1 MKENLRLLV
10 YIPALNEE
18 KNIVNVIKKIPETI
32 PGIHTVDCLVVDDGS
47 TDRTAE
53 VARSSGAH
61 VVSHAKNQGVGMA
74 FQSAVEFAWDYGADI
89 LVGIDAD
96 GQFDPAEIPLIIKPI
111 LDNQT
116 DMVVGNRFSAG
127 MPQYM
132 PRIKYFGN
140 RMVASLVSSIGGQKF
155 QDVSCGFRAYNREAL
170 LRLNVFEK
178 FTYTHQ
184 SILSLVYQGLR
195 VMELPIGIRYYPGR
209 KSRVAGS
216 ISNYAVKTSK
226 IILRVLLD
234 YKPLRFF
241 GTLGTTFMIIGIA
254 FEVFLFV
261 YYLIHSS
268 FTPYKS
274 AGFIGLGFI
283 IFGML
288 VFLLALVAEMINRLR
303 LNQDRLMIELKKQRD
318 KF

>member
-1 MKENLRLLV
+1 MKKQIKLLV

-18 KNIVNVIKKIPETI
+18 KNLANVIHNIPTSI
-32 PGIHTVDCLVVDDGS
+32 AGINRVECLVVDDGS
-47 TDRTAE
+47 TDQTVD
-53 VARSSGAH
+53 VAKSCGAH
-61 VVSHAKNQGVGMA
+61 VVSHGKNQGVGMA
-74 FQSAVEFAWDYGADI
+74 FQSAVQFAWENDADI

-96 GQFDPAEIPLIIKPI
+96 GQFDPAEIKDIIQPL
-111 LDNQT
+111 LDNKA
-116 DMVVGNRFSAG
+116 DMIIGNRFTSG
-127 MPQYM
+127 RPEHMPW
-132 PRIKYFGN
+132 IKYVGN
-140 RMVASLVSSIGGQKF
+140 KMVASLVSSICSQKF
-155 QDVSCGFRAYNREAL
+155 EDVSCGFRSYNRDAL

-195 VMELPIGIRYYPGR
+195 VIEMPISIKYYPER

-234 YKPLRFF
+234 YRPLRVF
-241 GTLGTTFMIIGIA
+241 GTLGTICFVIGLG
-254 FEVFLFV
+254 FELFLFIF
-261 YYLIHSS
+261 YIIHGS

-283 IFGML
+283 LMGML
-288 VFLLALVAEMINRLR
+288 IYLLALVAEMLNRLR
-303 LNQDRLMIELKKQRD
+303 LNQDRLMIELKKRNH
-318 KF
+318 

>member
-1 MKENLRLLV
+1 MKKDLKLLV

-18 KNIVNVIKKIPETI
+18 KNIARVIEQIPASI
-32 PGIHTVDCLVVDDGS
+32 PGIDKVECLVVDDGS
-47 TDRTAE
+47 QDHTAE
-53 VARSSGAH
+53 VSRSCGAH
-61 VVSHAKNQGVGMA
+61 VVRHGMNQGVGMA
-74 FQSAVEFAWDYGADI
+74 FQSAVQFAWENAADI

-96 GQFDPAEIPLIIKPI
+96 GQFDPSEIPYIIQPI

-116 DMVVGNRFSAG
+116 DMVIGNRFSQG
-127 MPQYM
+127 MPKHM
-132 PRIKYFGN
+132 PRLKYKGN
-140 RMVASLVSSIGGQKF
+140 KWIAALVSSISGQKF

-195 VMELPIGIRYYPGR
+195 VMELPISIRYYPDR

-234 YKPLRFF
+234 YRPLRVF
-241 GTLGTTFMIIGIA
+241 GTLGSIFVLIGLA
-254 FEVFLFV
+254 FEIFLFTH
-261 YYLIHSS
+261 YFINGS
-268 FTPYKS
+268 FSPYKT

-303 LNQDRLMIELKKQRD
+303 LNQDRLMIEIKKRD
-318 KF
+318 F

>member
-1 MKENLRLLV
+1 MKNFSKLVV

-18 KNIVNVIKKIPETI
+18 EKIGKVISNIPAKIPGVKEI
-32 PGIHTVDCLVVDDGS
+32 ECLVVNDGS
-47 TDRTAE
+47 TDKTAE
-53 VARSSGAH
+53 IARANGAS
-61 VVSHAKNQGVGMA
+61 VVSHGRNQGVGMA
-74 FQSAVEFAWDYGADI
+74 FQSAVQYAWENDADV

-96 GQFDPAEIPLIIKPI
+96 GQFDPAEIPLIIQPLREDKA
-111 LDNQT
+111 
-116 DMVVGNRFSAG
+116 DMVVGNRFSQG
-127 MPQYM
+127 KPKHMSSL
-132 PRIKYFGN
+132 KYRGN
-140 RMVASLVSSIGGQKF
+140 KMVSALVSAISEQKY

-195 VMELPIGIRYYPGR
+195 VMEMPISIRYFPER

-216 ISNYAVKTSK
+216 ISKYAVKTSK

-234 YKPLRFF
+234 YRPLRVFGGLGSIFF
-241 GTLGTTFMIIGIA
+241 IIGIA
-254 FEVFLFV
+254 FEIGLFTH
-261 YYLIHSS
+261 YFINGS
-268 FTPYKS
+268 FSPYKT

-288 VFLLALVAEMINRLR
+288 VFLIALIAEMINRLR
-303 LNQDRLMIELKKQRD
+303 LNQDRLMIEMKKRRSS
-318 KF
+318 

>member
-1 MKENLRLLV
+1 MKEKRSILV

-18 KNIVNVIKKIPETI
+18 SSIAQVIQNIPQRTAGIGEVN
-32 PGIHTVDCLVVDDGS
+32 CLVVDDGS
-47 TDRTAE
+47 SDRTAA
-53 VARSSGAH
+53 VARENGAI
-61 VVSHAKNQGVGMA
+61 VVSHGRNEGVGKA
-74 FQSAVEFAWDYGADI
+74 FQSAVEYAWEHSTDI

-96 GQFDPAEIPLIIKPI
+96 GQFDPQEIAAIIQPI
-111 LDNQT
+111 LENRA
-116 DMVVGNRFSAG
+116 DMVIGNRFSAG
-127 MPQYM
+127 RPKHMPT
-132 PRIKYFGN
+132 IKYHGN
-140 RMVASLVSSIGGQKF
+140 KLMAGLVSSISGQSF

-195 VMELPIGIRYYPGR
+195 VLEMPISIRYFPGR

-216 ISNYAVKTSK
+216 ICAYALKTSK

-234 YKPLRFF
+234 YRPLRVF
-241 GTLGTTFMIIGIA
+241 GGLGTCFILIGLA
-254 FEVFLFV
+254 FEAFLFGH
-261 YYLIHSS
+261 YFLKGS
-268 FTPYKS
+268 FTPYKT

-288 VFLLALVAEMINRLR
+288 VFLIALIAEMLNRLR
-303 LNQDRLMIELKKQRD
+303 LNQERIMIELKRQR
-318 KF
+318 K

>member
-1 MKENLRLLV
+1 MDKGKKLLV

-18 KNIVNVIKKIPETI
+18 KNIVNVIKQIPASLA
-32 PGIHTVDCLVVDDGS
+32 GIHAVECLVVDEGS
-47 TDRTAE
+47 TDNTA
-53 VARSSGAH
+53 AAALTAGAH
-61 VVSHAKNQGVGMA
+61 VVSHSRNQGVGMA
-74 FQSAVEFAWDYGADI
+74 FQSAVQYAWDNEFDF

-96 GQFDPAEIPLIIKPI
+96 GQFDPAEIPMVIQPLLENKA
-111 LDNQT
+111 
-116 DMVVGNRFSAG
+116 DMVVGNRFTRG
-127 MPQYM
+127 RPEFMP
-132 PRIKYFGN
+132 PIKYRGN
-140 RMVASLVSSIGGQKF
+140 KMIASLVSSICGQKF
-155 QDVSCGFRAYNREAL
+155 QDVSCGFRAYNRDAL

-178 FTYTHQ
+178 FTYTHE

-195 VMELPIGIRYYPGR
+195 VTELPVGIRYYADR

-216 ISNYAVKTSK
+216 ISNYASKTSK

-234 YKPLRFF
+234 YRPLRVF
-241 GTLGTTFMIIGIA
+241 GTLGTIFFIIGLA

-261 YYLIHSS
+261 FYLINGS

-288 VFLLALVAEMINRLR
+288 IFLIALIAEMINRLR
-303 LNQDRLMIELKKQRD
+303 QNQDRLMIELKRRRFK
-318 KF
+318 

>member
-1 MKENLRLLV
+1 MRKENKLLV

-18 KNIVNVIKKIPETI
+18 SHIDHVIRQIPKSIE
-32 PGIHTVDCLVVDDGS
+32 GIHSVDCLVVDDGS
-47 TDRTAE
+47 SDNTAA
-53 VARSSGAH
+53 VAVSAGAH
-61 VVSHAKNQGVGMA
+61 VVSHGRNQGVGMA
-74 FQSAVEFAWDYGADI
+74 FQSAVQYAWENDYDL

-96 GQFDPAEIPLIIKPI
+96 GQFDPAEIPMLIQPL
-111 LDNQT
+111 LDNRA
-116 DMVVGNRFSAG
+116 DMVVGNRFTQG
-127 MPQYM
+127 RPEYM
-132 PRIKYFGN
+132 PPIKFRGN
-140 RMVASLVSSIGGQKF
+140 KMVAALVSSISGQKF

-178 FTYTHQ
+178 FTYTHE

-195 VMELPIGIRYYPGR
+195 VMEMPISIRYFPER

-216 ISNYAVKTSK
+216 ISNYASKTSK

-234 YKPLRFF
+234 YRPLRVFGMLGSIFF
-241 GTLGTTFMIIGIA
+241 IIGLA
-254 FEVFLFV
+254 FEIFLFAF
-261 YYLIHSS
+261 YMINGS

-288 VFLLALVAEMINRLR
+288 IFLVALIAEMINRLR
-303 LNQDRLMIELKKQRD
+303 QSQDRLMVELKRRRFK
-318 KF
+318 

>member
-1 MKENLRLLV
+1 MKKEIKLLV

-18 KNIVNVIKKIPETI
+18 KNIANVIKQIPKSI
-32 PGIHTVDCLVVDDGS
+32 PGIDKVECLVVDDGS
-47 TDRTAE
+47 IDQTAE
-53 VARSSGAH
+53 VSRSCGAH
-61 VVSHAKNQGVGMA
+61 VVSHGMNQGVGMA
-74 FQSAVEFAWDYGADI
+74 FQSAVQFAWDNAADI

-96 GQFDPAEIPLIIKPI
+96 GQFDPAEIPDIIRPI

-116 DMVVGNRFSAG
+116 DMVIGNRFSQG
-127 MPQYM
+127 MPKYM
-132 PRIKYFGN
+132 PRLKYMGN
-140 RMVASLVSSIGGQKF
+140 KWIASLVSSISGQKF

-195 VMELPIGIRYYPGR
+195 VMEMPIGIRYYPDR

-216 ISNYAVKTSK
+216 ISKYAIKTSK

-234 YKPLRFF
+234 YRPLRVF
-241 GTLGTTFMIIGIA
+241 GTLGTIFVIIGLGFEIA
-254 FEVFLFV
+254 LFTH
-261 YYLIHSS
+261 YFINGS
-268 FTPYKS
+268 FSPYKT

-303 LNQDRLMIELKKQRD
+303 LNQDRLMIELKRR

>member
-1 MKENLRLLV
+1 MKLLV

-18 KNIVNVIKKIPETI
+18 KHIASVIQQIPVTI
-32 PGIHTVDCLVVDDGS
+32 AGIDKVECLVVDDGS

-53 VARSSGAH
+53 VSRQSGAFM
-61 VVSHAKNQGVGMA
+61 VSHGHNQGVGMA
-74 FQSAVEFAWDYGADI
+74 FQSAVQYAWDHEYDI

-96 GQFDPAEIPLIIKPI
+96 GQFDPAEIPDIIQPLLK
-111 LDNQT
+111 NQA
-116 DMVVGNRFSAG
+116 DMVIGNRFTQG
-127 MPQYM
+127 RPQYM
-132 PRIKYFGN
+132 PPIKYHGN
-140 RMVASLVSSIGGQKF
+140 KMVASLVSSISEQKF

-178 FTYTHQ
+178 FTYTHE
-184 SILSLVYQGLR
+184 SILSLVYQGMR
-195 VMELPIGIRYYPGR
+195 VIELPISIRYYPER

-216 ISNYAVKTSK
+216 ISNYASKTSR

-234 YKPLRFF
+234 YRPLRVF
-241 GTLGTTFMIIGIA
+241 GTLGSIFFIIGLL
-254 FEVFLFV
+254 FEIFLFV
-261 YYLIHSS
+261 FYILNGS

-288 VFLLALVAEMINRLR
+288 VFLIALIAEMLNRLR
-303 LNQDRLMIELKKQRD
+303 LNQDRLMIELKRR

>member
-1 MKENLRLLV
+1 MKLLV

-18 KNIVNVIKKIPETI
+18 ENIACVIEQIPASISGIDIVN
-32 PGIHTVDCLVVDDGS
+32 CLVVDDGS

-53 VARSSGAH
+53 VSRQSGAQ
-61 VVSHAKNQGVGMA
+61 VVSHGHNQGVGMA
-74 FQSAVEFAWDYGADI
+74 FQSAVQFAWDHEYDI

-96 GQFDPAEIPLIIKPI
+96 GQFDPAEIPDIIQP
-111 LDNQT
+111 LLQNQA
-116 DMVVGNRFSAG
+116 DMVIGSRFTQG
-127 MPQYM
+127 RPQYM
-132 PRIKYFGN
+132 PPIKYRGN
-140 RMVASLVSSIGGQKF
+140 KMVASLVSSISDQKF

-178 FTYTHQ
+178 FTYTHE
-184 SILSLVYQGLR
+184 SILSLVYQGMR
-195 VMELPIGIRYYPGR
+195 VTEMPISIRYYPER

-216 ISNYAVKTSK
+216 ISNYASKTSR

-234 YKPLRFF
+234 YRPLRVF
-241 GTLGTTFMIIGIA
+241 GTLGSIFFVIGIA
-254 FEVFLFV
+254 FEVFLFIF
-261 YYLIHSS
+261 YLINHS

-288 VFLLALVAEMINRLR
+288 IFIIALVAEMLNRLR
-303 LNQDRLMIELKKQRD
+303 LNQDRLMIELKRRR
-318 KF
+318 F